1 MGYDYDELFPGRFV
15 KAADLKGRDVTLTI
29 SAVTI
34 EELPQDGAAPR
45 MRGIIAF
52 AGAKKTLVLNRT
64 NGECLKAMFGR
75 DTGEW
80 IGKRVTLFPAQ
91 IESFGGQ
98 DVAIRVRGS
107 PDIAKDMAVELK
119 LPRRRA
125 FTVTMRRTGAAVA
138 TSTAPAAKPPS
149 NGKAPAKVKRPEPEP
164 ESDFDPL
171 TGEVKEA
178 APPHEDPNAP
188 F

>member
-15 KAADLKGRDVTLTI
+15 KAADLKGRDMTLTI

-34 EELPQDGAAPR
+34 EELPQDGGPPR
-45 MRGIIAF
+45 SRGIIAF
-52 AGAKKTLVLNRT
+52 GGAKKTLVLNRT

-107 PDIAKDMAVELK
+107 PDIARDMAVELK

-125 FTVTMRRTGAAVA
+125 FTVTMKRTGA
-138 TSTAPAAKPPS
+138 APAAKPAS
-149 NGKAPAKVKRPEPEP
+149 NGKAKKQEPP
-164 ESDFDPL
+164 PGDFDPV
-171 TGEVKEA
+171 TGEVKEKV
-178 APPHEDPNAP
+178 PQHGDPDAP